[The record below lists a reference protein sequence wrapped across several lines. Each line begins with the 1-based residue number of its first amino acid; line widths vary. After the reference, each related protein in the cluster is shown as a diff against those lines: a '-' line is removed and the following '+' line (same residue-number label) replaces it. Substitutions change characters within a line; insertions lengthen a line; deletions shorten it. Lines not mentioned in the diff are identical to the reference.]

1 MAKHIMHRA
10 ALGSCLTMQSISE
23 FFIVATR
30 KGMMR
35 RTEAV
40 PVAEAMMTLFRTA
53 SPSARAVQASLR
65 FAASGRASYWDALL
79 IHTAAEAT
87 CTAILTEDL
96 PDGTVMAGVR
106 IVNPFGIGTSL
117 PRQRSY

>member
-10 ALGSCLTMQSISE
+10 ALGSCLT
-23 FFIVATR
+23 
-30 KGMMR
+30 
-35 RTEAV
+35 
-40 PVAEAMMTLFRTA
+40 
-53 SPSARAVQASLR
+53 
-65 FAASGRASYWDALL
+65 
-79 IHTAAEAT
+79 TAADAT

-106 IVNPFGIGTSL
+106 IVNPFGIGTLS